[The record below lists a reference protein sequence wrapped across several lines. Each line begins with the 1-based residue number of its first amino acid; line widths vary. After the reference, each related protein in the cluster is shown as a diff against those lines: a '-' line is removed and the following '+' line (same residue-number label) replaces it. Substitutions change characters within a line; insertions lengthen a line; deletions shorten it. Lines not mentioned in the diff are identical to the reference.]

1 MADIIHLLP
10 DSVANQIAAGEVI
23 QRPASVVKELVENAL
38 DAGAT
43 RIQIVIEN
51 AGKTLVQVVDNGKG
65 MSATDARLAFERHA
79 TSKIR
84 QATDLFTLH
93 TMGFR
98 GEALPSIAA
107 VAQVSLRTRLDGQEV
122 GTGIDI
128 EGSKVISQ
136 QPEAC
141 PVGANFAVKN
151 LFFNIPARRKFLKS
165 NQTEL
170 TNIMAEVERV
180 ALAHPEVAF
189 SLHSEGNLMYELAT
203 GNMRQRIVSLFG
215 RKIDSHIV
223 PIEADTTI
231 ARING
236 YVGLPNAARR
246 KNAHQY
252 LFANGR
258 FMRHPY
264 FVKAIQTAYERLI
277 PEGQQIPFFICF
289 EVDPA
294 RIDVNI
300 HPTKTE
306 IKFEDDAAIF
316 QILLAAVREAL
327 GKFGAVPTIDF
338 DVENRPDIPAFVGG
352 DGEMA
357 PPQVHLNTAYNP
369 FAPSKVTAGSGAAPV
384 SAGGAGGFSPAG
396 AGFPDLPQ
404 AMPAGWQE
412 AYAAAMG
419 KGGEQA
425 QAPSGDEGELL
436 PHEPATDNPVAAPG
450 NDSAHLYDDLPAEEQ
465 QAWNLP
471 VGQDFLQLQGRYIV
485 TPLGSGLALIDQHRA
500 HTRVLYEQYMRELQT
515 HQAASQR
522 LLFPEMITVS
532 AAEAVV
538 LDHLLPSLQA
548 VGIELSSLG
557 SGSYSVLTVPVGAE
571 GVNPSQL
578 VLSILADA
586 VTGEADAAEAINHL
600 IASSLARKVSMPV
613 GQALTREEM
622 AHLAEQLFTCTT
634 PNLTPNGAPTL
645 VVISPDSLF

>member
-231 ARING
+231 ARISG

-369 FAPSKVTAGSGAAPV
+369 FAPSKGTVGSDAAPV

-436 PHEPATDNPVAAPG
+436 PHEPAPDNPVAAPG

-622 AHLAEQLFTCTT
+622 AHLVEQLFTCTT

>member
-43 RIQIVIEN
+43 RIQVVIEN

-107 VAQVSLRTRLDGQEV
+107 VAQVSLRTRLEGEEV
-122 GTGIDI
+122 GTSIEI

-136 QPEAC
+136 QPDAC

-170 TNIMAEVERV
+170 SNIMAEVERV
-180 ALAHPEVAF
+180 ALAHPDVAF
-189 SLHSEGNLMYELAT
+189 TLHSEGNLMLELPK
-203 GNMRQRIVSLFG
+203 GNMRQRIMGLFG
-215 RKIDSHIV
+215 RKIDSQIV
-223 PIEADTTI
+223 PLEANTSLV
-231 ARING
+231 RISG
-236 YVGLPNAARR
+236 YVGLPTASRR

-277 PEGQQIPFFICF
+277 PEGQQVPFFVCF

-294 RIDVNI
+294 RLDVNI

-338 DVENRPDIPAFVGG
+338 DVENRPDIPSMTG
-352 DGEMA
+352 DEGQTA
-357 PPQVHLNTAYNP
+357 PPQVHLNMAFNP
-369 FAPSKVTAGSGAAPV
+369 FAGATGASSVPAPGA
-384 SAGGAGGFSPAG
+384 STTQRTGGASFAPAFDG
-396 AGFPDLPQ
+396 R
-404 AMPAGWQE
+404 MPEVPADWQD

-419 KGGEQA
+419 QAEAGNEADGG
-425 QAPSGDEGELL
+425 DTLL
-436 PHEPATDNPVAAPG
+436 PHEPSADNALGQDTDKMT
-450 NDSAHLYDDLPAEEQ
+450 LYSGLPAEEKQ
-465 QAWNLP
+465 GWSLP
-471 VGQDFLQLQGRYIV
+471 SGQDFMQLQGRYIL
-485 TPLGSGLALIDQHRA
+485 TPLGTGLALIDQHRA

-532 AAEAVV
+532 ASEGVV
-538 LDHLLPSLQA
+538 LEHLIPSLQA
-548 VGIELSSLG
+548 VGIEVSSLG
-557 SGSYSVLTVPVGAE
+557 SGSYSVLTVPMGAE

-586 VTGEADAAEAINHL
+586 IAGEANAADAVGHI
-600 IASSLARKVSMPV
+600 IASSLARKVAMPV

-622 AHLAEQLFTCTT
+622 AHLVEQLFICAT

-645 VVISPDSLF
+645 VIINPETLF